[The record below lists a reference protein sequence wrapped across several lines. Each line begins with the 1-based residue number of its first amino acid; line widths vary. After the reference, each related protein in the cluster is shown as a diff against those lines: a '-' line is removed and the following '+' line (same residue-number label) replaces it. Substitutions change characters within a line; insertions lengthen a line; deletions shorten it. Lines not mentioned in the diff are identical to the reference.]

1 MNEEIQIQIIELIDN
16 GATLESSPE
25 LKALVDASK
34 EAKEFYESLL
44 VSESMLEGF
53 FGGDKAKELN
63 ARAEAFINEQL
74 EKPSNVTSINFK
86 PFIGF
91 AVAASLAVI
100 AFTIVNSPSEIIEP
114 VEVAEVVYEEPVVV
128 IEEIIEEPEPIFVSG
143 SEMETLWSTASQ
155 IANDLGVDKYQV
167 MYAIYEANK
176 DFFVNNDINAPR
188 ADRDYFVDLS
198 IIETVDVSFAAS
210 EVKRHIFVIV
220 KLICNKSISGTL
232 RK

>member
-1 MNEEIQIQIIELIDN
+1 MNEEIQIQIIELMDA
-16 GATLESSPE
+16 GATIESSPE

-34 EAKEFYESLL
+34 EAREFYESLL
-44 VSESMLEGF
+44 VSESMLEGL

-63 ARAEAFINEQL
+63 AKAEAFIDKQF

-91 AVAASLAVI
+91 AVAASIAVI
-100 AFTIVNSPSEIIEP
+100 AFTIINLPSETVEP
-114 VEVAEVVYEEPVVV
+114 VEVAEAVIAEPAVV

-210 EVKRHIFVIV
+210 EVKRHIF
-220 KLICNKSISGTL
+220 CHC
-232 RK
+232 

>member
-1 MNEEIQIQIIELIDN
+1 MNEEIQIQIIELMDA
-16 GATLESSPE
+16 GATIESSPE

-34 EAKEFYESLL
+34 EAREFYESLL

-53 FGGDKAKELN
+53 FGGDKVKELN
-63 ARAEAFINEQL
+63 AKAKAFINEQF

-114 VEVAEVVYEEPVVV
+114 VEVTELVYEEPVVV

-210 EVKRHIFVIV
+210 EVKRHIF
-220 KLICNKSISGTL
+220 CHC
-232 RK
+232 

>member
-1 MNEEIQIQIIELIDN
+1 MNEEIQIQIIELIDD
-16 GATLESSPE
+16 GATLESSPD
-25 LKALVDASK
+25 LKALVNSSG
-34 EAKEFYESLL
+34 EAREFYESLL

-63 ARAEAFINEQL
+63 ARAEVFINEQL
-74 EKPSNVTSINFK
+74 EKPSNITSINFK

-114 VEVAEVVYEEPVVV
+114 VEVTEVVYEEPVVV

-143 SEMETLWSTASQ
+143 SEIETLWSTATQ

-210 EVKRHIFVIV
+210 EVKRHIF
-220 KLICNKSISGTL
+220 CHC
-232 RK
+232 

>member
-1 MNEEIQIQIIELIDN
+1 MNEEIQIQIIELMDA
-16 GATLESSPE
+16 GVTLESSPE

-34 EAKEFYESLL
+34 EASEFYESLL

-100 AFTIVNSPSEIIEP
+100 AFTIVNSPSEIVEP
-114 VEVAEVVYEEPVVV
+114 VEVVEVVYEEPVVV
-128 IEEIIEEPEPIFVSG
+128 IEETIEEPEPIFFSG

-176 DFFVNNDINAPR
+176 DFFVNNVIS
-188 ADRDYFVDLS
+188 DLKT
-198 IIETVDVSFAAS
+198 I
-210 EVKRHIFVIV
+210 KRTRLTFGRPNRHPKPNF
-220 KLICNKSISGTL
+220 KAYSLW
-232 RK
+232 

>member
-1 MNEEIQIQIIELIDN
+1 MNEEIQIQIIELMDA
-16 GATLESSPE
+16 GATIESSPE

-34 EAKEFYESLL
+34 EAREFYESLL
-44 VSESMLEGF
+44 VSGSMLEGF

-63 ARAEAFINEQL
+63 ARAEVFINEQL
-74 EKPSNVTSINFK
+74 EKPSNISSINFK

-114 VEVAEVVYEEPVVV
+114 VEVTEVVYEEPVVV
-128 IEEIIEEPEPIFVSG
+128 TEEIIEEPEPIFVSG
-143 SEMETLWSTASQ
+143 SEIETLWSTATQ

-210 EVKRHIFVIV
+210 EVKRHIF
-220 KLICNKSISGTL
+220 CHC
-232 RK
+232 

>member
-1 MNEEIQIQIIELIDN
+1 MNEEIQIQIIELMDA
-16 GATLESSPE
+16 GATIESSPE

-34 EAKEFYESLL
+34 EAREFYESLL

-53 FGGDKAKELN
+53 FSGNKAKELN
-63 ARAEAFINEQL
+63 AKAEAFINEQL

-100 AFTIVNSPSEIIEP
+100 AFTIVNSPSEIVEP
-114 VEVAEVVYEEPVVV
+114 VEVTEVVYEEPVVV
-128 IEEIIEEPEPIFVSG
+128 IEELIEEPEPIFVSG

-188 ADRDYFVDLS
+188 ADRNYFVDLS

-210 EVKRHIFVIV
+210 EVKRHIF
-220 KLICNKSISGTL
+220 C
-232 RK
+232 RC

>member
-1 MNEEIQIQIIELIDN
+1 MNEEIQIQIIELMDA
-16 GATLESSPE
+16 GVTPESSPE

-34 EAKEFYESLL
+34 EAREFYESLL

-53 FGGDKAKELN
+53 FGGDKVKELN
-63 ARAEAFINEQL
+63 AKAEAFINEQL

-100 AFTIVNSPSEIIEP
+100 AFTIVNSPSEIVEP
-114 VEVAEVVYEEPVVV
+114 VEVVEVVYEEPVAV

-210 EVKRHIFVIV
+210 EVKRHIF
-220 KLICNKSISGTL
+220 CHC
-232 RK
+232 